1 MSGYT
6 APMKADDFKNG
17 DLPDAPGARDVPWAA
32 LFCLQILI
40 VIGLAGAG
48 FPAMNSAI
56 DDYELACSGGPMN
69 PITTTGGMT
78 TTSDSLST
86 PAPSPESSNP
96 ISGGDIGKFFG
107 VLVMEVILG
116 ALAAALWLWIA
127 QRYPKQLIIGS
138 IVTWVALWMLLGV
151 LALFVSP
158 VMGII
163 LIICGAL
170 MILIYFLWRK
180 RIPFASAL
188 LSTCATVT
196 KKWPAMV
203 SIPYYGIMMLFVW
216 VLLWGAHVVVWFIK
230 MSNDYQA
237 YQCTNGTTEGY
248 SDLSSIFYFWSAFSY
263 YWAANVVSN
272 IVHVTLCGV
281 FATWYF
287 LGGDNNAIP
296 KNPTSKSLR
305 RAVTTSFGSICL
317 GSLLVA
323 ILQTIKTIVRSFR
336 SRSNPVLYFIVMCL
350 LNCIESLI
358 RYFNK
363 YAFVQVAVY
372 GMSFC
377 DAAKATVNLIKT
389 NGFDALINDYIL
401 DKVLFLGGLVGGLF
415 VGGAGFGLGYAMFAG
430 DLGYAAACGLVGIFV
445 GYGVMMNAMRVIE
458 SGVATILVCFIC
470 DPESL
475 RRNDAELHNLFV
487 TTYDFGTGNGGLG
500 ADA

>member
-1 MSGYT
+1 MSGFT
-6 APMKADDFKNG
+6 APLKAEDFKNG
-17 DLPDAPGARDVPWAA
+17 DLPDAPGPRDVPWAA

-40 VIGLAGAG
+40 VLALAGAG
-48 FPAMNSAI
+48 FPAMSSAS
-56 DDYELACSGGPMN
+56 DDYEIACISGGASN
-69 PITTTGGMT
+69 MT
-78 TTSDSLST
+78 IDGLT
-86 PAPSPESSNP
+86 PAPSTPSTDGGSP
-96 ISGGDIGKFFG
+96 ISGEDMGKIFG
-107 VLVMEVILG
+107 ILAIEIVLG
-116 ALAAALWLWIA
+116 GLAAALWLWIA

-138 IVTWVALWMLLGV
+138 IVTWVALLMLFGVMLMFVVAVIGVFFLIAGV
-151 LALFVSP
+151 LS
-158 VMGII
+158 
-163 LIICGAL
+163 
-170 MILIYFLWRK
+170 ILIYYLWRK

-196 KKWPAMV
+196 RKWPAMI
-203 SIPYYGIMMLFVW
+203 SIPYYGIFMLFVW
-216 VLLWGAHVVVWFIK
+216 VIVWGVHAIVWFIK
-230 MSNDYQA
+230 MNLDYNTYICQ
-237 YQCTNGTTEGY
+237 NGTSEGY
-248 SDLSSIFYFWSAFSY
+248 SDLSTVFYIWSAFSY

-272 IVHVTLCGV
+272 VVHVTLCGV

-296 KNPTSKSLR
+296 KNPTSKALR
-305 RAVTTSFGSICL
+305 RSLTTSFGSICL

-336 SRSNPVLYFIVMCL
+336 SRSNPILYFVVMCL

-377 DAAKATVNLIKT
+377 DAAKATVDLLKT

-401 DKVLFLGGLVGGLF
+401 DKVLFLGGLVGGVL
-415 VGGAGFGLGYAMFAG
+415 VGAAGFGLGYAMFT
-430 DLGYAAACGLVGIFV
+430 DLGVAAVFALLGLFV

-475 RRNDAELHNLFV
+475 RRNDEELHNLFV
-487 TTYDFGTGNGGLG
+487 STYNFGANGE
-500 ADA
+500 